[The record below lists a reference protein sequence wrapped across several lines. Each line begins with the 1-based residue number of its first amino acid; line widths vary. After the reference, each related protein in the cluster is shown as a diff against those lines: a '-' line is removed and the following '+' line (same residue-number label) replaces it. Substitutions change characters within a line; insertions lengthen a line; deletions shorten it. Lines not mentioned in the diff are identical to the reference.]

1 MVFRYMEC
9 FHHSECI
16 INIWVPN
23 KNVVHSRQRPK
34 KEKCTAYGRFRIL
47 FCLLFIYSTEESLC
61 KWLTCTDLYP
71 TNANKHVD
79 DIYTSSCPILFLRR
93 LPIWLPSMG
102 IYRYEVECKSNVF
115 HPTNALCFDW
125 LWNANFSI
133 ELYTRTNNIVHEGI
147 EISEH
152 FVQFA
157 EHGISMTSHYSE
169 LKIRKQK
176 KYEQKNTKKIFTT
189 IVSSFDAVYL

>member
-1 MVFRYMEC
+1 MRKGTREHEPSTESVYISRMQIKCIPPNKRIVFR
-9 FHHSECI
+9 
-16 INIWVPN
+16 
-23 KNVVHSRQRPK
+23 
-34 KEKCTAYGRFRIL
+34 
-47 FCLLFIYSTEESLC
+47 
-61 KWLTCTDLYP
+61 LT
-71 TNANKHVD
+71 
-79 DIYTSSCPILFLRR
+79 
-93 LPIWLPSMG
+93 
-102 IYRYEVECKSNVF
+102 VEC
-115 HPTNALCFDW
+115 
-125 LWNANFSI
+125 NFSI